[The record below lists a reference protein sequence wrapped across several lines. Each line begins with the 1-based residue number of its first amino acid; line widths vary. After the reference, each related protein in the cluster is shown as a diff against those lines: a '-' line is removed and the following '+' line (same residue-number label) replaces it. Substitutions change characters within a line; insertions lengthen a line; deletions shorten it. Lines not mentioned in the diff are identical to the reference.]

1 MGMGVKVFI
10 NWLGMIMMIDDG
22 QNSQL
27 HTINHTDV
35 LVVTEGR
42 QLKDH

>member
-1 MGMGVKVFI
+1 MGMGWKVFI

-27 HTINHTDV
+27 HTVNYTDF